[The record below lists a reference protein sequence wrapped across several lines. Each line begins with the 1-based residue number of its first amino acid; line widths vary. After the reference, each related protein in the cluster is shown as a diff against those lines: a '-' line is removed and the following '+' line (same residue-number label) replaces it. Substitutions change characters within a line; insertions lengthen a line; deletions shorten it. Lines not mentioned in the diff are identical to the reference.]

1 MNKKSLEVK
10 LDHGKKQFVMKQ
22 SYRTKRMKLG
32 PISFTLED
40 QDKKNSSWHEFG
52 TKSTLV

>member
-10 LDHGKKQFVMKQ
+10 LDHGKNKFVMKQ

-32 PISFTLED
+32 PISFAWED
-40 QDKKNSSWHEFG
+40 QDKKNSRWHDFG
-52 TKSTLV
+52 TKSILV